1 MALDPL
7 SIATDGYLSKYKW
20 TLSVATRGYL
30 SQYAIVVIPIPPQ
43 QPSGALG
50 FGVLYT
56 DDKEHNREAQLHQE
70 DSEILLIMQIFMM
83 KWN

>member
-30 SQYAIVVIPIPPQ
+30 SQFALVVIPIPPK
-43 QPSGALG
+43 PAGALG

-56 DDKEHNREAQLHQE
+56 DDTMQKKEVQLHHE
-70 DSEILLIMQIFMM
+70 DDEILLIMQIFMM